1 MIVLITGS
9 AGYIGKNLYNFLIE
23 NGFKVFGL
31 DKKKNKLLEC
41 DILNYEKLDNIIRE
55 IKPEVIIH
63 LAARTDLNGNKIS
76 YYDVNT
82 QGTKNIIKIANSTP
96 SIKKII
102 FTSSML
108 VNDIQKKNFYCNVNY
123 YDPKSLYGES
133 KVQMEKI
140 IKISKTNFYWCI
152 IRPTTIWGE
161 GVPNHLTSMLKYI
174 KKGFF
179 FNIYKYNCM
188 KNYGYI
194 HNSCYQ
200 IQKLISADVSLIS
213 KKVFYLCDYKPF
225 SIKDWTNKISI
236 IYNGKKNKELPK
248 IIFKIFALIGDLIIL
263 LGFKNFPIQSRRLS
277 NLLNDC
283 QIDNE
288 NLKKYVVNYHIILIK
303 V

>member
-1 MIVLITGS
+1 
-9 AGYIGKNLYNFLIE
+9 
-23 NGFKVFGL
+23 
-31 DKKKNKLLEC
+31 
-41 DILNYEKLDNIIRE
+41 
-55 IKPEVIIH
+55 
-63 LAARTDLNGNKIS
+63 
-76 YYDVNT
+76 
-82 QGTKNIIKIANSTP
+82 
-96 SIKKII
+96 
-102 FTSSML
+102 
-108 VNDIQKKNFYCNVNY
+108 
-123 YDPKSLYGES
+123 
-133 KVQMEKI
+133 MEKI
-140 IKISKTNFYWCI
+140 IKSSKTNFYWCI

-288 NLKKYVVNYHIILIK
+288 NLKKICGELPYNFDQSVNRFVKHSRI
-303 V
+303 